1 MTTRAE
7 RLTQQVE
14 RRMRTMARERQRLA
28 HVKARQRALA
38 RKAVQQRCL
47 AVGKLVQAH
56 GLFTLPGSDL
66 IQLLELLG
74 QLVQECPDPVA
85 VLEGLLH
92 PGGSGAS

>member
-1 MTTRAE
+1 MTTRAA

-14 RRMRTMARERQRLA
+14 RRMRTIVRERQRLA
-28 HVKARQRALA
+28 RVKARQRALA

-47 AVGKLVQAH
+47 AVGKLVQAQ

-66 IQLLELLG
+66 IRLLELLG
-74 QLVQECPDPVA
+74 QLVQECPDPVP

-92 PGGSGAS
+92 PVGSGAS